1 MKISERRALSRS
13 DLALTVLG
21 LGSAPMG
28 GLYSPTSFAEAQ
40 ATTEAAWAHGIRYF
54 DTAPYY
60 GYTRSERRL
69 GARCATASGTT
80 ISSARRPGA

>member
-1 MKISERRALSRS
+1 MKISDRRAIPRKDLS
-13 DLALTVLG
+13 LTALG

-40 ATTEAAWAHGIRYF
+40 ATTEAAWDQGIRYF

-60 GYTRSERRL
+60 GSLLRLHAVRAPPRRF
-69 GARCATASGTT
+69 AV
-80 ISSARRPGA
+80 RP